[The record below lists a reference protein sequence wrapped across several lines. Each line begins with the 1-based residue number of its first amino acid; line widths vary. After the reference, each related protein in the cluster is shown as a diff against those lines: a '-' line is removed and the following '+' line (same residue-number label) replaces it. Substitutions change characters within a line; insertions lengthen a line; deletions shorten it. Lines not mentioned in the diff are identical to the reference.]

1 MNNDKPIGTTVS
13 PKELKEVLK
22 IAFKNRFNTI
32 ISGPPAVGKSAIVK
46 QTTDEMG
53 YKLIM
58 SHPSVKDPTEYNGFP
73 YPVEQNGRKIAN
85 FLIFGDMLEIVES
98 TEPTVV
104 CFEDLLLAPQS
115 VQGALM
121 QLIWERKLNNIN
133 VPDCIV
139 FTATTNR
146 RQDKAG
152 GQGIIEPYK
161 SRNAIYS
168 LRPDINDWVEWAY
181 KDGQP
186 AKLIAFCRKNS
197 KALFDFN
204 PTMDL
209 VNSSM
214 PRTVAE
220 LGHWINTGI
229 PESIKMQV
237 YSSCCGDGF
246 ATEYIAFERVADR
259 LQDPDEIIND
269 PMNAKIY
276 ESKDLDLIY
285 ITVCSLAVRANKRN
299 FENIIK
305 YADRL
310 EKEYGVLM
318 MQDIINKDRTLIQT
332 KTFKEWALQNQ
343 NILFL

>member
-1 MNNDKPIGTTVS
+1 MNNNQFEGTTLS
-13 PKELKEVLK
+13 PKELKEVLR
-22 IAFKNRFNTI
+22 IAFEKRFNTLI
-32 ISGPPAVGKSAIVK
+32 AGPPAVGKSAIVK
-46 QTTDEMG
+46 QTAEEMG

-73 YPVEQNGRKIAN
+73 YPVERNGRKIAD

-98 TEPTVV
+98 TQPTVV

-121 QLIWERKLNNIN
+121 QLIWERKLNNIH
-133 VPDCIV
+133 VPNCVV

-161 SRNAIYS
+161 SRNAIYT

-186 AKLIAFCRKNS
+186 ANLIAFCRRNS

-220 LGHWINTGI
+220 LGHWINAGV
-229 PESIKMQV
+229 PSNVKLQV
-237 YSSCCGDGF
+237 YSSCVGDG
-246 ATEYIAFERVADR
+246 
-259 LQDPDEIIND
+259 
-269 PMNAKIY
+269 
-276 ESKDLDLIY
+276 
-285 ITVCSLAVRANKRN
+285 
-299 FENIIK
+299 
-305 YADRL
+305 
-310 EKEYGVLM
+310 
-318 MQDIINKDRTLIQT
+318 
-332 KTFKEWALQNQ
+332 
-343 NILFL
+343 